1 MNPSYQPTTGA
12 NQATAPKSPQNIE
25 HFNAPK
31 THNPF
36 DLSHMFLTTEDYGCY
51 NPVYGIQV
59 TADDHIPVRVSP
71 MVRSNSFETPL
82 LTPLK
87 KVFDTFYVPQFA
99 ILPNTWDYIYATPTQ
114 GDDVPDDAMCVIPNF
129 RYTLMSLINTLGL
142 KARSFVNST
151 TSFTA
156 SDANLFLPY
165 MVRFWL
171 FCEQFFSSGSLL
183 NRFGYKLHPL
193 LSIVDTTVVMPD
205 GVTSSFDFAFDFA
218 MHSLLE
224 HLYIRIPTNTLEGE
238 RQYRNYF
245 VSDTGP
251 LSGSVTGFSYGV
263 TYHELLSLLRE
274 YSSDDSVLILHKP
287 SYPLQTSDIKQVC
300 NFSFSFNTATSA
312 SEYQEQFN
320 FGVIAAYNLACAQYY
335 VNPSVDFLYNAEL
348 YRNTMYGLLKDAGV
362 ITLNN
367 LDFERNGHTI
377 KYDIFSGHFIG
388 GAFSSFRSA
397 VISMQ
402 TIDAQSNSRLL
413 QFYIIFSN
421 MFSIQ
426 NGLRYG
432 DYFTSSKP
440 RPLAVGSTS
449 IGTGPSGTTID
460 SVDVARSLMMTRYL
474 LACNKL
480 SPDYEEQFK
489 GMTGVDVPPDFHFPH
504 FVSHS
509 EIDLQTYE
517 VSNTTSDDQG
527 HQVTRVD
534 ASGSSEP
541 VVLDIDQHG
550 YVICISMTYMPRTYG
565 RTKFRHFFQGDRYDI
580 FQEMLQDIGDQPV
593 YMLERDDNFNTEDV
607 FGYQGRN
614 DEYKQL
620 FNHASGAFMD
630 ILKSWAFVA
639 DGSDS
644 FGYKLDADRT
654 ISPDYIRCYPAE
666 FDRFLPVDS
675 YLSLGHHYHFI
686 VAYNIES
693 IANRPMITSPS
704 IL

>member
-1 MNPSYQPTTGA
+1 MNPSYQPTTGS

-25 HFNAPK
+25 HFQAPK

-71 MVRSNSFETPL
+71 MVRSDSFETPL

-87 KVFDTFYVPQFA
+87 KVFDTFYVPEFA

-129 RYTLMSLINTLGL
+129 RYTLMSLVNYLSL
-142 KARSFVNST
+142 KARAFVSSHNTFSID
-151 TSFTA
+151 
-156 SDANLFLPY
+156 DARVFLRY
-165 MVRFWL
+165 IVRYWL
-171 FCEQFFSSGSLL
+171 FCEQFFSSGCLL

-193 LSIVDTTVVMPD
+193 LSLSDTTISYDEAFP
-205 GVTSSFDFAFDFA
+205 SFDFAFDYAFR
-218 MHSLLE
+218 SLLP
-224 HLYIRIPTNTLEGE
+224 HLCISISTNSLEGE
-238 RQYRNYF
+238 SQLRTYYLANSSPAF
-245 VSDTGP
+245 SSSGP
-251 LSGSVTGFSYGV
+251 IYAVTA
-263 TYHELLSLLRE
+263 HELLSLLRE
-274 YSSDDSVLILHKP
+274 YACDSSADIFPKSSNLL
-287 SYPLQTSDIKQVC
+287 TSSIAAAVS
-300 NFSFSFNTATSA
+300 NFIFSFNTASSA

-397 VISMQ
+397 IIDIQ
-402 TIDAQSNSRLL
+402 DIDAQTNSRLL
-413 QFYIIFSN
+413 QFYVIFSN
-421 MFSIQ
+421 LFSIQ

-489 GMTGVDVPPDFHFPH
+489 GMTGLDVPPDFHFPH

-527 HQVTRVD
+527 HQVTRID

-565 RTKFRHFFQGDRYDI
+565 RTKFRHFFQGNRYDM

-593 YMLERDDNFNTEDV
+593 YMLERDDNFNAEDV

-644 FGYKLDADRT
+644 FGYKLDSDRT

-686 VAYNIES
+686 IAYNIES
-693 IANRPMITSPS
+693 ISNRPMITSPS